1 VGILSPCHYERNH
14 GGKAF
19 FTILNCLL
27 TITNV
32 APWLGNADHGC
43 QDEDIALATFVLDH
57 THVARMTFNDCGFER
72 EIFQLFDR
80 QAGLL
85 MERMR
90 GSEPAAIPTLAH
102 SLKGAAADINAGRV
116 SACRCC
122 RNGTGRERRAGRCSG
137 AKDQLAQAV
146 DEVRMEIAALQSVG

>member
-1 VGILSPCHYERNH
+1 LADPSGRRSVAHLPGFGSIQLKVPGSEKEIERVGRPRSEGH
-14 GGKAF
+14 
-19 FTILNCLL
+19 
-27 TITNV
+27 
-32 APWLGNADHGC
+32 
-43 QDEDIALATFVLDH
+43 EDIALATFVLDH

-116 SACRCC
+116 SACRC